1 MLFKIILCCLS
12 ELAVCK
18 ASNLNPKF
26 DVFDGIMREL
36 QYAWDF
42 SSNYRVCLPGLLYV
56 VRCDDDGLA
65 LLSGQAKE
73 VGPDAKQ

>member
-1 MLFKIILCCLS
+1 M
-12 ELAVCK
+12 
-18 ASNLNPKF
+18 
-26 DVFDGIMREL
+26 GEL

-42 SSNYRVCLPGLLYV
+42 WSNHRVCLPGLLYV

-65 LLSGQAKE
+65 LLPRQAKE